1 MEGLPV
7 LGSQGWAAKCEAGS
21 ADQRPEPAKAG
32 PPVTMRLEFKPFV
45 AQPDGCIRAKS
56 ASSLLS
62 LVVGEAR
69 ERERRSKCYCVAGGA
84 QGYGPVCRTSVF
96 AMMEVVNIT
105 SRIKHP
111 ISPSFWSSHRFAAIH
126 QNCPAANS
134 GSARQP
140 MLPNSALLTAP
151 ARLVPAATLGWM

>member
-69 ERERRSKCYCVAGGA
+69 ERERRSKCYLRGWRSPGVWTSLQNKCICHDGG
-84 QGYGPVCRTSVF
+84 G
-96 AMMEVVNIT
+96 
-105 SRIKHP
+105 
-111 ISPSFWSSHRFAAIH
+111 
-126 QNCPAANS
+126 
-134 GSARQP
+134 
-140 MLPNSALLTAP
+140 
-151 ARLVPAATLGWM
+151 